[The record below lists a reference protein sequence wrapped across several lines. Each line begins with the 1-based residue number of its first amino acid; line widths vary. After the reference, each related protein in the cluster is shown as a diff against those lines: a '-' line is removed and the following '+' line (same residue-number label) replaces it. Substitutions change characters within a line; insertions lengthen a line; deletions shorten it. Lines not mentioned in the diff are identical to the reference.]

1 MGEIIHIR
9 ECAAKGKTCNSC
21 GKSNHFAVVCRGKQN
36 QTRETRNQT
45 YKSSKKHKPKNLK
58 TLDAESNS
66 SDEDYL
72 YSMTNGKNNNKVN
85 VTVGGAKFKIA
96 IDTGATI
103 NVIDRDTFN
112 KMQDVTLNRTN
123 TKAFAYNTKSPVEFI
138 GKFESVIETR
148 KRISVATFYVAK
160 GANCGNLLSLS
171 TAQDLGLV
179 SLHIDKLTSN
189 DTALENI
196 LQKNSKAF
204 SGLGKLKG
212 EKIKLDIDK
221 TQTPKAQPQRRIP
234 YHIREKVKNAITELE
249 KQDIIE
255 KVPENEATPWV
266 SRIVAVPKN
275 DGQVRICVDM
285 RLAND
290 AIRRVHHP
298 IPTVNDISFALNG
311 AKFFSK
317 LDLSLVYHQLE
328 LDEQSRYVTTFST
341 HVGLYCYKRLNYGAN
356 AAAEIFQ
363 YTLQTALQ
371 GLEGVKNIADD
382 IIVFGT
388 TRAEHDANLD
398 RCLKRLEMKGLRL
411 NQNKCNF
418 LNTTLSFFG
427 QVFSEQGTRP
437 DPQRVAD
444 LLNAP
449 QPNNAHDVRSLLG
462 MANYSSK
469 YIRDFATLTAP
480 LRELTKKDVR
490 FEWTQKHQAA
500 FEKLKNTLAT
510 APCMSY
516 FDKDKETFVVVDASP
531 LGVSAILSQKPKH
544 GDTNNQQIVAYA
556 SRALTETEKK
566 YSQTEKEALA
576 IVWAVEHFHL
586 FLFSSEFTLITDH
599 KPLEIIYGQRTA
611 KTSARIE
618 RWILRLQPYAF
629 KIMYKSGA
637 NNPADYLSRHPTH
650 ESKRK
655 QEKMTEQYIN
665 FVTQNSVPK
674 AMTLEEILDA
684 TNDDAA
690 LTELRDAIK
699 TNKWDSPA
707 VKPFK
712 AVKNELTSTAQGIIL
727 RGTRI
732 VIPSAL
738 QQRAINIAHETHL
751 GIEKT
756 KSLIREKIWFPQIDR
771 RVKDTIE
778 QCIACQAVGKQ
789 KPPEPLRMTE
799 MPELPWRTVHVD
811 FYGPLSTSEYLLV
824 VVDRYSRFPEA
835 EIVHSTRAA
844 TVIPKLD
851 KIFSVHGIP
860 DVIISDNGPPFNG
873 DEYARY
879 LKVLGI
885 QAKFSTPYWPQGNA
899 TVERFMQPLGKASKT
914 AKLQGRPWKQE
925 LNRFLLQYRTT
936 PHCTTGVPPSELF
949 FNCTVKGKLPVI
961 TTKII
966 VNRHKEARD
975 NEETRKERNK
985 EYADHRRK
993 AKKSEIKVGDY
1004 VLVRQEKK
1012 NKLTTNFNHEPYKV
1026 IKKAGVEITA
1036 QRNNGHK
1043 ITRNISHFKKI
1054 KKPEDDTDNECSD
1067 YPERVALENQPMNN
1081 EHHDGNNVGPRRS
1094 SRTRRPPER
1103 YGHECPSNLIQ

>member
-1 MGEIIHIR
+1 
-9 ECAAKGKTCNSC
+9 
-21 GKSNHFAVVCRGKQN
+21 
-36 QTRETRNQT
+36 
-45 YKSSKKHKPKNLK
+45 
-58 TLDAESNS
+58 
-66 SDEDYL
+66 
-72 YSMTNGKNNNKVN
+72 MTNQKNNNKVN
-85 VTVGGAKFKIA
+85 VTVGGAKFKIT

-103 NVIDRDTFN
+103 NVIDRDTYN
-112 KMQDVTLNRTN
+112 KMQDITLNRTN
-123 TKAFAYNTKSPVEFI
+123 TKAFAYNTTSPVEFL
-138 GKFESVIETR
+138 GKFEGVIETR

-160 GANCGNLLSLS
+160 GKNCGNLLSLS

-179 SLHIDKLTSN
+179 SLNIDKLTSK
-189 DTALENI
+189 DAALENI
-196 LQKNSKAF
+196 LQKNSKVF

-212 EKIKLDIDK
+212 GKIKLDIDK
-221 TQTPKAQPQRRIP
+221 TQTPKAQPQRRVP

-266 SRIVAVPKN
+266 SPIVAVPKK

-285 RLAND
+285 RLANE
-290 AIRRVHHP
+290 AIRRVRHP

-317 LDLSLVYHQLE
+317 LDLSQAYHQLE
-328 LDEQSRYVTTFST
+328 LHEQSRYVTTFST
-341 HVGLYCYKRLNYGAN
+341 HVGLYRYKRLNYGTN

-382 IIVFGT
+382 IIVFGS

-398 RCLKRLEMKGLRL
+398 KCLQRLAIKGLRL
-411 NQNKCNF
+411 NQSKCDF
-418 LNTTLSFFG
+418 LRSTLSFFG
-427 QVFSEQGTRP
+427 QVFSEDGTRP
-437 DPQRVAD
+437 DPQRVVD

-449 QPNNAHDVRSLLG
+449 QPSNAHDVRSLLG

-500 FEKLKNTLAT
+500 FEKLKTTLAT

-516 FDKDKETFVVVDASP
+516 FDKTKETFVVVDASP
-531 LGVSAILSQKPKH
+531 VGISAILSQKPRNC
-544 GDTNNQQIVAYA
+544 DTTNQQIIAYA
-556 SRALTETEKK
+556 SRALTDTEKR

-586 FLFSSEFTLITDH
+586 FLFGSEFTLVTDH

-618 RWILRLQPYAF
+618 RWVLRLQPYAF
-629 KIMYKSGA
+629 KIIYKSGA
-637 NNPADYLSRHPTH
+637 NNPADYLSRHPTN
-650 ESKRK
+650 ESRRK

-665 FVTQNSVPK
+665 FVTQHSVPK
-674 AMTLEEILDA
+674 AMTLKEILDA
-684 TNDDAA
+684 TNADAA

-712 AVKNELTSTAQGIIL
+712 AVKNELTTTTQGIIL

-732 VIPSAL
+732 VIPAVL
-738 QQRAINIAHETHL
+738 QQRAIDIAHETHL

-756 KSLIREKIWFPQIDR
+756 KSLIREKIWFPQIDS

-778 QCIACQAVGKQ
+778 QCITCQAVGKP

-811 FYGPLSTSEYLLV
+811 FYGPLPTSEYLLV
-824 VVDRYSRFPEA
+824 VVDRYSRFPEV
-835 EIVHSTRAA
+835 EIVHSTRAS

-860 DVIISDNGPPFNG
+860 DIIISDNGPPFNG
-873 DEYARY
+873 DEYVRY
-879 LKVLGI
+879 LKALGI

-899 TVERFMQPLGKASKT
+899 TVERFMQPLGKALKT
-914 AKLQGRPWKQE
+914 AKVEGRPWRQE

-936 PHCTTGVPPSELF
+936 PHCTTGVPPSELL
-949 FNCTVKGKLPVI
+949 FNRTVKGKIPVI
-961 TTKII
+961 TKKKIT
-966 VNRHKEARD
+966 NRHKEARD
-975 NEETRKERNK
+975 NEKTRRERNK
-985 EYADHRRK
+985 EYADHRRN
-993 AKKSEIKVGDY
+993 ARKSDIEIGDY

-1012 NKLTTNFNHEPYKV
+1012 NKLTANFNPEPYKV
-1026 IKKAGVEITA
+1026 IKKTGVEITA

-1043 ITRNISHFKKI
+1043 ITRNVSHFKKI
-1054 KKPEDDTDNECSD
+1054 KKPEDTDDECSD
-1067 YPERVALENQPMNN
+1067 YSESVPAQTQARNN
-1081 EHHDGNNVGPRRS
+1081 HQADRRDDGPRRS
-1094 SRTRRPPER
+1094 SRNVTDDHQNDMDMNIHRT
-1103 YGHECPSNLIQ
+1103 